1 MLLRSLDAEMPNLLT
16 HSPRNISTPRLHTLL
31 ALVESLAPQQDL
43 QEAGGAG
50 GGAAPAGEDEEAE
63 EANNRRKGIK
73 KNKHTRAKTDARL
86 ALLALWFGET
96 PFTSITVLD
105 RLITLLTVC
114 KNAEDMGQD
123 ADVDADTDTDAETNA
138 DADADADAATD
149 VDCMEEQDDEDDAD
163 DEGSLLFSFAHVYEE
178 IVRSA
183 EFTNP
188 DQGGDDADFDPCR
201 VVLCLSTRR
210 RTGYLVQLH
219 PTRLRP
225 VVERFQRLTTP
236 LGMSPVLRLRMRSHG
251 YFLIL

>member
-31 ALVESLAPQQDL
+31 ALIESLAPQQDL
-43 QEAGGAG
+43 QEAGAAG

-63 EANNRRKGIK
+63 ETNNRRKAIK

-114 KNAEDMGQD
+114 KNAEDIGQD
-123 ADVDADTDTDAETNA
+123 ADADAGTDTDAETNA
-138 DADADADAATD
+138 DAVADAATD

-188 DQGGDDADFDPCR
+188 DQGGDDANFDPCR
-201 VVLCLSTRR
+201 VVLSLSTRR
-210 RTGYLVQLH
+210 RTGYLIQLH

-236 LGMSPVLRLRMRSHG
+236 SGMSPVLRLRMRSLG